1 MAKPKKEFNIGLVGC
16 GTIADTHAEAIA
28 ETEYGRLIS
37 AFSRTESNLATFCNK
52 FEVKGYSDYQKFL
65 ADGDLDVV
73 VVCTP
78 SGTHLD
84 YGEKAAEAG
93 KHLIIEKP
101 IEVSLDR
108 ARRLIGRC
116 QKNEVKLAVIYQN
129 RFVEDVKKLKS
140 IIDEGALGKIVM
152 VDASVKW
159 FRDQK
164 YYDSAGWRGTLSLDG
179 GGAVINQAIHT
190 VDLLLWLCG
199 EVESLQAY
207 KDTLTHKRI
216 EGEDNAVASLRFKN
230 GAIGVFKASTSIVP
244 PQNRA
249 IEIHAENGTAH
260 LDGDRLKLRG
270 TDLNDDE
277 ETKTEES
284 SGAGASSPMAGM
296 SKNNHKKQYDQ
307 ILPAFLNDNKPVVSG
322 EDSLKSLAFVEG
334 LYLSADEK
342 RAVYPDTL
350 LAG

>member
-37 AFSRTESNLATFCNK
+37 AYSRTESNLSDFCNK
-52 FEVKGYSDYQKFL
+52 FEVKGYSDYQEFL
-65 ADGDLDVV
+65 ADGDLDIV

-84 YGEKAAEAG
+84 YGKEAAEAG
-93 KHLIIEKP
+93 KYLIIEKP
-101 IEVSLDR
+101 IEVTLDR
-108 ARRLIGRC
+108 ARRLIESC
-116 QKNEVKLAVIYQN
+116 HKNDVNLAVIYQN
-129 RFVEDVKKLKS
+129 RFIDDVKKLK
-140 IIDEGALGKIVM
+140 DVMEEGRLGKIVM

-159 FRDQK
+159 FRDQE

-199 EVESLQAY
+199 DVESLQAY

-244 PQNRA
+244 PQSRA
-249 IEIHAENGTAH
+249 IEIHAEKGTAY

-270 TDLNDDE
+270 ADLNE
-277 ETKTEES
+277 KEINTEKS
-284 SGAGASSPMAGM
+284 GGAGASSPLAGM
-296 SKNNHKKQYDQ
+296 SNNNHKKQYDQ
-307 ILPAFLNDNKPVVSG
+307 ILSAFVNDNEPVVSG
-322 EDSLKSLAFVEG
+322 EESLKSLAFVEG
-334 LYLSADEK
+334 LYLSAEEK
-342 RAVYPDTL
+342 RAVYPDSL
-350 LAG
+350 LVG

>member
-1 MAKPKKEFNIGLVGC
+1 MTKPKKFNIGLVGC

-28 ETEYGRLIS
+28 ETECGQLIS
-37 AFSRTESNLATFCNK
+37 AFSRTESNLDAFCNK
-52 FEVKGYSDYQKFL
+52 FEVKGYSDYQEFL

-101 IEVSLDR
+101 IEVTLGR
-108 ARRLIGRC
+108 AHRLIESC

-129 RFVEDVKKLKS
+129 RFIEDVKKLKS
-140 IIDEGALGKIVM
+140 IIDEGTLGKIVM

-159 FRDQK
+159 FRDQE

-199 EVESLQAY
+199 DVESLQAY
-207 KDTLTHKRI
+207 KDTLTHERI

-270 TDLNDDE
+270 TDLDE
-277 ETKTEES
+277 EETNIEES
-284 SGAGASSPMAGM
+284 SGAGASSPLAGM
-296 SKNNHKKQYDQ
+296 SNNNHKKQYDQ
-307 ILPAFLNDNKPVVSG
+307 ILPAFLNDNEPVVSG
-322 EDSLKSLAFVEG
+322 QNSLKSLAFVEG
-334 LYLSADEK
+334 LYLSVEEN

-350 LAG
+350 LNG

>member
-1 MAKPKKEFNIGLVGC
+1 VGC

-65 ADGDLDVV
+65 ADGDLNVV

-108 ARRLIGRC
+108 ARRLIDCC
-116 QKNEVKLAVIYQN
+116 QANRVKLAVIYQN
-129 RFVEDVKKLKS
+129 RFIEDVKKLKS
-140 IIDEGALGKIVM
+140 IMDEGALGKIVM

-199 EVESLQAY
+199 DVESLQAY

-216 EGEDNAVASLRFKN
+216 EGEDNAVAALRFKN

-249 IEIHAENGTAH
+249 IEIHGENGTAH
-260 LDGDRLKLRG
+260 LDGDHVKLRG
-270 TDLNDDE
+270 PDLKE
-277 ETKTEES
+277 EKEDS
-284 SGAGASSPMAGM
+284 VKGSGAGASSPLAGM
-296 SKNNHKKQYDQ
+296 SNNNHKKQYDQ
-307 ILPAFLNDNKPVVSG
+307 ILPAFMNDNEPVVSA
-322 EDSLKSLAFVEG
+322 EESLKSLAFVEG
-334 LYLSADEK
+334 LYLSAKEK
-342 RAVYPDTL
+342 RTVYPETL